1 MENIYSYL
9 VAPFWDY
16 EFMQKSLIA
25 LLCLCLSSP
34 VVGVF
39 LVLRRMSLSGDAISH
54 AILPGAAIGFLLCG
68 LSVTAMTI
76 GGIIA
81 GIVVI
86 VFSSLLSNVSR
97 STEDGV
103 LAVFYLLSL
112 AAGVLIISISGS
124 NVDLLHF
131 LFGSI
136 LTVSNDTV
144 AMLGIISCLSLLIL
158 TIIMRPL
165 IIDCVDPHYL
175 RSVSRSSRL
184 VHLLF
189 MTTTVLNLVAGF
201 QAIGT
206 LMSVGMMI
214 MQAVAAMFW
223 SRRLS
228 SIIAISICAAV
239 ISSALGLI
247 ISFNSNIPSSP
258 TIILTLGVWYLISF
272 FLGTDHGLVRRLVK
286 TSHFE
291 R

>member
-103 LAVFYLLSL
+103 LAVFYLLS
-112 AAGVLIISISGS
+112 
-124 NVDLLHF
+124 
-131 LFGSI
+131 
-136 LTVSNDTV
+136 
-144 AMLGIISCLSLLIL
+144 
-158 TIIMRPL
+158 
-165 IIDCVDPHYL
+165 
-175 RSVSRSSRL
+175 
-184 VHLLF
+184 
-189 MTTTVLNLVAGF
+189 
-201 QAIGT
+201 
-206 LMSVGMMI
+206 
-214 MQAVAAMFW
+214 
-223 SRRLS
+223 
-228 SIIAISICAAV
+228 
-239 ISSALGLI
+239 
-247 ISFNSNIPSSP
+247 
-258 TIILTLGVWYLISF
+258 
-272 FLGTDHGLVRRLVK
+272 
-286 TSHFE
+286 
-291 R
+291 